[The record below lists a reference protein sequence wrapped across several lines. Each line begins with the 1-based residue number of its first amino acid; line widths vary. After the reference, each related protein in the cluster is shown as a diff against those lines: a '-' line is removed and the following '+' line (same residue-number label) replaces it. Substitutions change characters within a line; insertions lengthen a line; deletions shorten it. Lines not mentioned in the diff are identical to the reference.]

1 MIRLDGNWGIRGRR
15 ERRNMYLN
23 MEKKM
28 LLRKKW
34 DERGI
39 EIGSIGEIK
48 KLMRS
53 EGRKNMEV
61 INWKKKVEKIRLLN
75 IGSRKDEDN

>member
-61 INWKKKVEKIRLLN
+61 INRKKKVEKIRLLN